1 MTLTYNAGTNTIT
14 VSIGT
19 AGYAYC
25 QILRP
30 ASNPTIYDK
39 LYTAMGLLPSL
50 LRPNTIYDLF
60 TSTYESPYG
69 NYSNYPSGQL
79 TGG

>member
-1 MTLTYNAGTNTIT
+1 M
-14 VSIGT
+14 
-19 AGYAYC
+19 
-25 QILRP
+25 RP

-60 TSTYESPYG
+60 TSTYEPNYG
-69 NYSNYPSGQL
+69 TYTTYPGGIL